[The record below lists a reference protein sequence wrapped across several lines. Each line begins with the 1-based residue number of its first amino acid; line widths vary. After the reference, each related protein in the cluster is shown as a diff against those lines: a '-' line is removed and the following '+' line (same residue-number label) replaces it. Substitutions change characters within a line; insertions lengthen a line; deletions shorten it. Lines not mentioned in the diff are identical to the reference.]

1 MKGIKKH
8 PKVFVFV
15 NLLGLALVLTVTTV
29 FGEADGGTF
38 NKDGYGGA
46 WEISVY
52 NLSYNSAT
60 QRTSSTHRY
69 LLENSGG
76 EGKVLKRKYTFFHE
90 VLTADGDETFDAN
103 GNPKELRIES
113 NIGAPLSPGAYQ
125 EHSDTIGL
133 SIADLEGG
141 DNMYKIHA
149 YTRLIVYKKTLG
161 TPLAQPEIHETSDT
175 FIK

>member
-8 PKVFVFV
+8 PKAYVFVS
-15 NLLGLALVLTVTTV
+15 LLGLVLVLIGTAV
-29 FGEADGGTF
+29 FGAAKGDTF

-60 QRTSSTHRY
+60 QSTRSNHRY

-76 EGKVLKRKYTFFHE
+76 EGKILKRKYTFFHE
-90 VLTADGDETFDAN
+90 VLTKDGNKTFDAN

-113 NIGAPLSPGAYQ
+113 NIGAPLEPGAYQ

-133 SIADLEGG
+133 SIADLPGG
-141 DNMYKIHA
+141 DKRYKIHA
-149 YTRLIVYKKTLG
+149 YTRLAIYKKNPG
-161 TPLAQPEIHETSDT
+161 TPLAQPEVHETSLPFT
-175 FIK
+175 K